1 MKGLIIKDLLQLKSY
16 AKTII
21 IFSIIFILTSLNS
34 EDANAMEMLILMMTL
49 GFGMLGIASFS
60 YDELA
65 KANKYIIT
73 FPITKKEIV
82 LSKYILEF
90 MLLLIGAILGI
101 CLSFTISI
109 ILNKEQIEFME
120 MISVASGGILGVALV
135 ESIQTPCVYKLGAE
149 KGRIYMFIITMVTA
163 FLAGGIIMF
172 GEKIALNYS
181 INLGVLQNIMENY
194 FPIIMIFITFIVYY
208 ISYKIS
214 YKIYN
219 NKEF

>member
-1 MKGLIIKDLLQLKSY
+1 MNKIKGLIIKDLLQLKSY

-109 ILNKEQIEFME
+109 ILNKEQIEFINE
-120 MISVASGGILGVALV
+120 DGSLNLIASPIW
-135 ESIQTPCVYKLGAE
+135 QTDLLKKNVLKSSSYRNCVK
-149 KGRIYMFIITMVTA
+149 
-163 FLAGGIIMF
+163 
-172 GEKIALNYS
+172 
-181 INLGVLQNIMENY
+181 Q
-194 FPIIMIFITFIVYY
+194 
-208 ISYKIS
+208 
-214 YKIYN
+214 
-219 NKEF
+219 

>member
-49 GFGMLGIASFS
+49 GFGMFGIASFS